1 MTGIQTFDHPAPTRS
16 GAAGA
21 TDAAHAAVL
30 KAADTARRH
39 RPELFILAGTIAFVV
54 IVALLAW
61 TALTG

>member
-1 MTGIQTFDHPAPTRS
+1 MTGIQTFHDPAPTRN
-16 GAAGA
+16 GA

-39 RPELFILAGTIAFVV
+39 RYELFILAGTIAFVV
-54 IVALLAW
+54 IVALLSW